1 MAKELAYPL
10 NKIYYDIQNGG
21 YYDGQPAVFIRFADC
36 DLTYDAHLMDRKR
49 NMSMTPMEIVHT
61 VQTIHPD
68 KKHMRIVIT
77 GGEPI
82 IYDLV
87 PICRKLRKQFPK
99 ASIILETNGT
109 LPEEFDHLRGA
120 DIIDWIVLYPKPD
133 EIPNAKKS
141 LGWSDE
147 VRVIFGNKVEDKI
160 SSFIKQDLF
169 IDSRCFIQA
178 MSEHK
183 IAATEFV
190 LKNPKWRLN
199 LL

>member
-10 NKIYYDIQNGG
+10 NIIYYDIQKGG

-36 DLTYDAHLMDRKR
+36 DLTYDANPIDRKR
-49 NMSMTPMEIVHT
+49 NISMTPTEIANALKVL
-61 VQTIHPD
+61 HPD
-68 KKHMRIVIT
+68 KKHMNIVIT
-77 GGEPI
+77 GGEPV

-109 LPEEFDHLRGA
+109 LPEEIQHLWTETV
-120 DIIDWIVLYPKPD
+120 IDWAVLSPKSD
-133 EIPNAKKS
+133 AMSNAKES
-141 LGWSDE
+141 FEWCTE
-147 VRVIFGNKVEDKI
+147 VRVVFGNKVEDKI

-169 IDSRCFIQA
+169 IDSRCFIQT
-178 MSEHK
+178 MPLHK
-183 IAATEFV
+183 VAAIEFV